1 MDFTVLQQGGV
12 LMGYEVLTEKLEVLL
27 ASAVHLLDCWE
38 DISAETGEEPE
49 NYGEQRAILQ
59 AEYDAIKC

>member
-1 MDFTVLQQGGV
+1 LSREQ
-12 LMGYEVLTEKLEVLL
+12 KLEVLL